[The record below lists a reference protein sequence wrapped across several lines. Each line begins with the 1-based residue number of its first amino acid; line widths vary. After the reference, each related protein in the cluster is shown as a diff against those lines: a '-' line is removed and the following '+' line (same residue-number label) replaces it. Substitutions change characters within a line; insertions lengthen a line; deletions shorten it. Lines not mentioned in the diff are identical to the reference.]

1 MDELIKENLE
11 DHLSGVL
18 TGQRKKE
25 FEDYLAQHPKEAEKL
40 VRMEEC
46 STLFAVLRPNEEE
59 KALAQLA
66 PGFYG
71 RVMRKVEQ
79 EQKEPFWMV
88 FLEPFLLRR
97 LAFASLMWLAL
108 LGSYIVVAQGPDTRD
123 PQVMAR
129 ILTHPPS
136 PEYQVRLGGDLDKN
150 RNSMLNV
157 LLASK

>member
-1 MDELIKENLE
+1 MDELMKENLE
-11 DHLSGVL
+11 DHLSGGIA
-18 TGQRKKE
+18 GQRKKE
-25 FEDYLAQHPKEAEKL
+25 FEDYLAKHPKAAEEL
-40 VRMEEC
+40 AQMEEC
-46 STLFAVLRPNEEE
+46 SALFAVLRPEGEE
-59 KALAQLA
+59 KTLAQPA

-71 RVMRKVEQ
+71 RVLREVEQ
-79 EQKEPFWMV
+79 EREEPFWMV
-88 FLEPFLLRR
+88 FLEPLLLRR

-129 ILTHPPS
+129 ILTHPPA

-157 LLASK
+157 LLVSK